1 MRGIPAYN
9 VFVIALGMATASAS
23 VGCDQGTAPPT
34 IDDVIFEGA
43 ASDEA
48 WVAVDEATPTDDT
61 SGWLFAPTRF
71 ARAATPP
78 SFTWARPE
86 GARRQR
92 RTPPFEPHAEPP
104 IEHFARGLAE
114 LLHPVAH
121 AHLPPV
127 SGDVY
132 RLIFT
137 IPGDAAPLRIF
148 TTDPSYTPAGSA
160 FTKLAATTGPIS
172 LELVRAYLMDN
183 RVMEGPFRL
192 PTISITAE

>member
-1 MRGIPAYN
+1 VRGTPAYN
-9 VFVIALGMATASAS
+9 VFVIALVAASAS
-23 VGCDQGTAPPT
+23 IGCDEGTTPPT
-34 IDDVIFEGA
+34 IDDVIYEGV

-48 WVAVDEATPTDDT
+48 WVAIAEATPTDDS
-61 SGWLFAPTRF
+61 SGWLFAPTSF

-78 SFTWARPE
+78 SFTWSRPA

-92 RTPPFEPHAEPP
+92 RTPPLEQHDERP

-114 LLHPVAH
+114 FLHPVAH

-132 RLIFT
+132 RLVFT
-137 IPGDAAPLRIF
+137 IPGDAAPLRVL

-160 FTKLAATTGPIS
+160 FTKLGATTGPIS
-172 LELVRAYLMDN
+172 LELVRTYLMDN

-192 PTISITAE
+192 PTITITAE

>member
-9 VFVIALGMATASAS
+9 VFVVALGMAAAS
-23 VGCDQGTAPPT
+23 VSIGCDEGSTTPG

-48 WVAVDEATPTDDT
+48 WVAIDEATPTDDT
-61 SGWLFAPTRF
+61 SGWLFAPRSF

-78 SFTWARPE
+78 SFTWSRPAA
-86 GARRQR
+86 ARRQR
-92 RTPPFEPHAEPP
+92 RTLPVEPQEEGP

-114 LLHPVAH
+114 LLHPVAR

-132 RLIFT
+132 RLVFT
-137 IPGDAAPLRIF
+137 IQGDAAPLRIL
-148 TTDPSYTPAGSA
+148 TTDPNYTPAGSA

-172 LELVRAYLMDN
+172 LELVRTYLMDN